1 MFLDP
6 RGQGGWEWGGVG
18 KVKENRVEVYNE
30 ELWSLASR
38 RSVRVKMTSLS
49 WNSVMS
55 GVGGVG
61 EESLSQIPKGHI
73 GLNTTDQVFSMTA
86 QSSNILP
93 CSENL

>member
-55 GVGGVG
+55 GVGVG
-61 EESLSQIPKGHI
+61 GGGRVFES
-73 GLNTTDQVFSMTA
+73 NTEGA
-86 QSSNILP
+86 HWLKYH
-93 CSENL
+93 